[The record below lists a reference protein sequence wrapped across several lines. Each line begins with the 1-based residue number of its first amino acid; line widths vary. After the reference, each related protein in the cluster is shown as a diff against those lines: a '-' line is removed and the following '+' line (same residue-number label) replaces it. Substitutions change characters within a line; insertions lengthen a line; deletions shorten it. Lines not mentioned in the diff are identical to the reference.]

1 MVLSEYISNLKIKV
15 YGGNYTACPPSWAG
29 SNVSLALHKLYFPLE
44 GSAQITA
51 GGRTYHLKARQAM
64 LIPKGFT
71 HSFAMTEEQY
81 LVKYWLHFTALSDG
95 NDLFEHFHDIT
106 VWDFNDEK
114 DFSEICGYFRRL
126 FLYENAVSEN
136 EASIGNA
143 LAHQAALFS
152 IIGILFERSGHN
164 HMQELSM
171 HSTKPASIV
180 EYIENHL
187 NEPIKV
193 EELARLLYMHPTA
206 FIRYFKHHFG
216 MPPLKYIKCLR
227 LERSKHYLETT
238 SLPISEIAELTGFG
252 DSSHLSR
259 DFRSTYGI
267 SPGQARK

>member
-1 MVLSEYISNLKIKV
+1 
-15 YGGNYTACPPSWAG
+15 
-29 SNVSLALHKLYFPLE
+29 
-44 GSAQITA
+44 
-51 GGRTYHLKARQAM
+51 
-64 LIPKGFT
+64 
-71 HSFAMTEEQY
+71 
-81 LVKYWLHFTALSDG
+81 
-95 NDLFEHFHDIT
+95 
-106 VWDFNDEK
+106 
-114 DFSEICGYFRRL
+114 
-126 FLYENAVSEN
+126 
-136 EASIGNA
+136 
-143 LAHQAALFS
+143 
-152 IIGILFERSGHN
+152 
-164 HMQELSM
+164 MQELSM